1 MIKNYKLDYE
11 NPKMLYDLLKEKN
24 YNVRIEDF
32 KNCEMY
38 RIIYTEDYL
47 NARYK
52 KPVIHVEKGQ
62 LGGWVQSKNSLSINE
77 TSYIDEDSIV
87 LNDSYI
93 IGSSVII
100 NSFIFNN
107 SLISGNSYIK
117 NMVIDNVETNKNVE
131 IESSKG
137 TYIIKG
143 GKFTDDTLIEDS
155 LINAKNIK
163 VSGTSCLIDSTID
176 IDEEIIIDN
185 SFIQSS
191 KIKTGINLINSM
203 IIKSKLINE
212 NFKNPVL
219 ESCKLYY
226 YGSKHKLMN
235 FHIKNAYITDENF
248 VSFKPEI
255 NNGYDSYLNGYIYT
269 LRYPFNELRVN
280 FINDTSAKC
289 FIKEYKKNIQIQSVK
304 EISDINNN
312 AIRIIHASKLNN
324 SLYKE
329 MRK

>member
-11 NPKMLYDLLKEKN
+11 NPKMLYDLLEEKN
-24 YNVRIEDF
+24 YNVRIGDF

-47 NARYK
+47 NTRNK
-52 KPVIHVEKGQ
+52 KPVIHVDKGQ
-62 LGGWVQSKNSLSINE
+62 LGGWVQSKNSLSIDD
-77 TSYIDEDSIV
+77 TSYIDENSIV

-131 IESSKG
+131 IESYKG
-137 TYIIKG
+137 THVIKG
-143 GKFTDDTLIEDS
+143 GKFTDDVLIEDTS
-155 LINAKNIK
+155 INTKNIK
-163 VSGTSCLIDSTID
+163 VSGNSCLIDSI
-176 IDEEIIIDN
+176 INVNEEIIIN
-185 SFIQSS
+185 SSFVQSS
-191 KIKTGINLINSM
+191 EIKSGINLIDSM
-203 IIKSKLINE
+203 VIKSKLINKS
-212 NFKNPVL
+212 FKNPVL

-226 YGSKHKLMN
+226 YGSKHKLIN

-255 NNGYDSYLNGYIYT
+255 DNGYDSYLNGYIYT

-289 FIKEYKKNIQIQSVK
+289 FIKEYKKNIHLQSLK
-304 EISDINNN
+304 ELSDINDNV
-312 AIRIIHASKLNN
+312 IRIIHASKLNDP
-324 SLYKE
+324 SYKE